1 MDDEVTDDGRTA
13 QRRIAELESELARHE
28 RARRL
33 RRALD
38 DRLEVAL
45 EERLPLERVM
55 PGLLE
60 LLTESTGAR
69 AAAVQTTDESLSER
83 TFVRGDMNLSPELLQ
98 TEARAM
104 QTGSGVAAI
113 HQLDVAGEAFGTAI
127 CVFDVQP
134 SEEAHELL
142 EVFCEQL
149 DNHLAAIAQAR
160 RKYEV
165 IRSISNALKE
175 PVLGR
180 GLTRAIEI
188 LRRQVDF
195 EDLVLFF
202 QHEDSLDAAAVRYR
216 IHKNGELVHRSAVV
230 DDPEVDAFLRANAAA
245 FLDGDDAPV
254 RERFGIQ
261 RYREEVLI
269 TGVRSARVVGRML
282 VTSRQ
287 GEFHTYDR
295 ELLDRFA
302 DYLRQRIVDFNREWK
317 HLSNVFAADV
327 CGQLLREEDYHEHW
341 LTPRDA
347 EVAILYADISGFT
360 RLSESVL
367 KTPEAIGRLI
377 GVWAD
382 RAVDALWRHGG
393 AFDKMIGDCV
403 IGLFGPPFYR
413 EGPRDRCANALRA
426 AIEIRDLTQRLVHDA
441 SLGLGAAAQPLDV
454 AIGLNYCPASVGFFG
469 PNDDYTAFSSGM
481 NNTARLQ
488 GVAKAGEI
496 LCMQPFIDELGEL
509 ERFSSPRFA
518 EVKNVAEP
526 LPFRALTD

>member
-1 MDDEVTDDGRTA
+1 MSDTGSVD
-13 QRRIAELESELARHE
+13 RRIAELETRIARYE
-28 RARRL
+28 RAEKL
-33 RRALD
+33 RKAVD
-38 DRLEVAL
+38 DRLELAL
-45 EERLPLERVM
+45 EKRQPLERVM

-60 LLTESTGAR
+60 ILTTHLGAH

-83 TFVRGDMNLSPELLQ
+83 TFIRGNVTLDAALLQ
-98 TEARAM
+98 TRERVLDVD
-104 QTGSGVAAI
+104 GGVAAV
-113 HQLDVAGEAFGTAI
+113 HVLDVAGEDFGKAF
-127 CVFDVQP
+127 CFFSVRP

-142 EVFCEQL
+142 EIFCEHL

-160 RKYEV
+160 HKYEV

-180 GLTRAIEI
+180 GLSRAIDI

-195 EDLVLFF
+195 DDLVLVF
-202 QHEDSLDAAAVRYR
+202 QHEDSLDAGAVRYR
-216 IHKNGELVHRSAVV
+216 IHKNGVLAHRSAVIE
-230 DDPEVDAFLRANAAA
+230 DPEIDAFLRANATA

-317 HLSNVFAADV
+317 HLANIFNSKV
-327 CGQLLREEDYHEHW
+327 CGELLREEDYVERW
-341 LTPRDA
+341 LTPRD
-347 EVAILYADISGFT
+347 EELAILYADISGFT
-360 RLSESVL
+360 RLSEGVL
-367 KTPEAIGRLI
+367 KTPEAVGRLI
-377 GVWAD
+377 DTWAD
-382 RAVDALWRHGG
+382 RTVAALWRHGG

-403 IGLFGPPFYR
+403 IGLFGPPFY
-413 EGPRDRCANALRA
+413 ESQPAERCANALGA
-426 AIEIRDLTQRLVHDA
+426 ATEIRELTRALVHDPELRIA
-441 SLGLGAAAQPLDV
+441 HVEPVDV
-454 AIGLNYCPASVGFFG
+454 SVGLNFCPASVGFFG

-488 GVAKAGEI
+488 GVARGGEI
-496 LCMQPFIDELGEL
+496 LCMQRFIDVLGQP
-509 ERFSSPRFA
+509 ERFSEAREA
-518 EVKNVAEP
+518 EVKNVSEP
-526 LPFRALTD
+526 LPYRALRDDP